1 MHERPVVHVRVEV
14 HDVEP
19 VLEGAHHWVRDR
31 VVAADHYRQGA
42 GGEDPGHVA
51 RDVVERLRH
60 VRVHDVGVAAVDE
73 ATVDSLVVEVPA
85 ILGDV
90 VIPALTVHGA
100 TAGELD
106 RELADLAGANRAP
119 GFQGEPSSLGAPR
132 TAMSAS
138 SLPRSVQVGLRRN
151 ETKPVYGRSQRG
163 SRVA

>member
-51 RDVVERLRH
+51 RDVVERLLH

-90 VIPALTVHGA
+90 VIPPLTVHGA

-106 RELADLAGANRAP
+106 RELADLAG
-119 GFQGEPSSLGAPR
+119 GEPRARLPGRALIAGRAQDGDVGVQPVEVGAGR
-132 TAMSAS
+132 TA
-138 SLPRSVQVGLRRN
+138 
-151 ETKPVYGRSQRG
+151 
-163 SRVA
+163 